1 MTETAMIGII
11 ENATGALCEV
21 VDDLAGF
28 DLMAFTTVE
37 MPAGWPETLVWDVG
51 AQDFVPAPI
60 TLRQAAAKAAVDAA
74 AAGQRASRLT
84 DGFGQ
89 EMLYLQKEAEARAC
103 AADAAPDTASYPLL
117 AAEVGLTGATLA
129 EVAVAVIIRADECRA
144 DMADIE
150 AVRLSAKQQIDAAS
164 STAEIETILAGLS
177 WPA

>member
-1 MTETAMIGII
+1 MIGII

-28 DLMAFTTVE
+28 DLTTCTIVDVPE
-37 MPAGWPETLVWDVG
+37 GWPETCVWDTG
-51 AQDFVPAPI
+51 TQAFVPPSLGPKQ
-60 TLRQAAAKAAVDAA
+60 TAAKAAVDAA
-74 AAGQRASRLT
+74 AAGQRACRLT

-103 AADAAPDTASYPLL
+103 AADVAPNASVYPLL
-117 AAEVGLTGATLA
+117 AAEVGITGATLA